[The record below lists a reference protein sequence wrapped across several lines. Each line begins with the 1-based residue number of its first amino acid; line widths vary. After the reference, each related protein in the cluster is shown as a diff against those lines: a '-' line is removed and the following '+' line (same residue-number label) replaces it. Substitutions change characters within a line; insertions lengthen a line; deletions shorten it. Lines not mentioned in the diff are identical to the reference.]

1 MGRAVLLCGKDATT
15 PYRFANPDIPVWSIE
30 ELCYLMKENAFL
42 LEKDI
47 MDRRLVAW
55 IDAECGLEDLAASLY
70 PLLTQK
76 GTVNAFVLTIL
87 QYVGCYGRETI
98 EEVDRLL
105 SQGANL
111 STYEKYKVRVDHMA
125 GSGRY
130 AEAAAAYDAL
140 MEELPQE
147 ESRLRADLWHNKGV
161 ALTGLFLFEQAA
173 DCFLRSYELCPERE
187 TYVAYLAAE
196 RMHLSESDYI
206 SFVAQL
212 PDAYE
217 ASLELERRVEA
228 LGRSWESQIDRQ
240 RLEQMKQWKAY
251 GESVKYYEEAQR
263 MIQGLKHSY
272 RVGVGEV

>member
-1 MGRAVLLCGKDATT
+1 MGRAVLLCGNDATT
-15 PYRFANPDIPVWSIE
+15 PYRFANPDVLVWSVE

-47 MDRRLVAW
+47 MDRKLVSW
-55 IDAECGLEDLAASLY
+55 IDTECGLGDLAASLY
-70 PLLTQK
+70 PLLGQK

-87 QYVGCYGRETI
+87 QYVGSFTRETI

-105 SQGANL
+105 SQGSNL
-111 STYEKYKVRVDHMA
+111 STYEKYKVRVDQMA

-140 MEELPQE
+140 LEELPQE
-147 ESRLRADLWHNKGV
+147 ESVLRASLLHNKGV

-173 DCFLRSYELCPERE
+173 ACFLGAYDLCPDRE
-187 TYVAYLAAE
+187 TFVEYLAAK

-212 PDAYE
+212 PEAYE
-217 ASLELERRVEA
+217 ESLELERRIKA
-228 LGRSWESQIDRQ
+228 LGRSWESQLDRQ

-251 GESVKYYEEAQR
+251 GDTGRYYGEAQR
-263 MIQGLKHSY
+263 MIQGLKQGY
-272 RVGVGEV
+272 RTGVGER